1 MSYIK
6 GKMTEGEY
14 LDHVGKIHWII
25 FLKPLVML
33 GVSLLLIG
41 VVEQQQL
48 YRYLPIVIP
57 YKQFVY
63 LALLLLFFVIPFLK
77 RVLLKWTTEIGVT
90 NQRLLCKRGLIAI
103 DLQGMPLAK
112 IENIESKQTITGRI
126 FGYGTVVVKGSGST
140 PIIIYNLA
148 SVMRFR
154 DKLATLINR

>member
-6 GKMTEGEY
+6 RKMTDGEY

-25 FLKPLVML
+25 FIKSFVN
-33 GVSLLLIG
+33 LLLLMILIG
-41 VVEQQQL
+41 GIEQYQL
-48 YRYLPIVIP
+48 YRYIPIVTP
-57 YKQFVY
+57 YKDMAY
-63 LALLLLFFVIPFLK
+63 LTVIVLFFGIPFMK
-77 RVLLKWTTEIGVT
+77 RLLLKWTTEIGVT

-112 IENIESKQTITGRI
+112 IENIESKQSIAGRI